1 MKKLLNILVVSV
13 LLSTIVVS
21 TVMAAPSLNQL
32 KDDKKKTEQELK
44 NVEAQMTSLM
54 RKINQAEAKMVKT
67 GQAIIKAEEEL
78 QTAEVKEQKQ
88 FEDMKRRIVL
98 MYENGN
104 GSMIAQV
111 LQSGSLSEMMKQAE
125 NVQTIHDY
133 DRKQLDDFVNNRK
146 KIETLKASLEKD
158 MKAIEKQQAQYEKDK
173 KQLDRTI
180 ASLETKVSN
189 LSEKIWAAANQASGG
204 SNSSGSSSNNSSSNY
219 VPPANTGGGSAVVSA
234 AYKYLGVPY
243 RWGGTSMNGIDC
255 SGLVMRAHQ
264 AIGVR
269 LSHYSGSQGSGGK
282 KVPVG
287 KQLPGDVVCYVGH
300 VGIYI
305 GNGKMIHAPEPGKRV
320 CVVKVYGSPWY
331 RRYW

>member
-1 MKKLLNILVVSV
+1 MKKLLNIFVVSA

-78 QTAEVKEQKQ
+78 KTAEVKEQKQ

>member
-1 MKKLLNILVVSV
+1 MKKLLNIFVVSV

-78 QTAEVKEQKQ
+78 KTAEVKEQKQ

-219 VPPANTGGGSAVVSA
+219 VPPVNTGGGSAVVSA

>member
-1 MKKLLNILVVSV
+1 MRKLLNILVVSV

-204 SNSSGSSSNNSSSNY
+204 SSSSGSSSNNSSNNY
-219 VPPANTGGGSAVVSA
+219 VPPANTGGGSAIVSA

-243 RWGGTSMNGIDC
+243 RWGGTSMSGIDC
-255 SGLVMRAHQ
+255 SGLVLRAHQ

>member
-1 MKKLLNILVVSV
+1 MK
-13 LLSTIVVS
+13 
-21 TVMAAPSLNQL
+21 
-32 KDDKKKTEQELK
+32 
-44 NVEAQMTSLM
+44 
-54 RKINQAEAKMVKT
+54 
-67 GQAIIKAEEEL
+67 
-78 QTAEVKEQKQ
+78 
-88 FEDMKRRIVL
+88 
-98 MYENGN
+98 
-104 GSMIAQV
+104 
-111 LQSGSLSEMMKQAE
+111 
-125 NVQTIHDY
+125 VQTY
-133 DRKQLDDFVNNRK
+133 TYPKSSFL
-146 KIETLKASLEKD
+146 SLEKD

>member
-78 QTAEVKEQKQ
+78 KTAEVKEQKQ

-204 SNSSGSSSNNSSSNY
+204 SNSSGSSSNNSSNNY